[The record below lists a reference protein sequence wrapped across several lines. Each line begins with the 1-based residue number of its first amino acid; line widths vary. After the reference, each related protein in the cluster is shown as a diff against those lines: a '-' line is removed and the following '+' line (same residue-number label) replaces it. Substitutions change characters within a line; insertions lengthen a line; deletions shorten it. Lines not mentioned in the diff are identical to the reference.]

1 GTLGESVQGKSL
13 TTAQFNKLMTLFPQP
28 DLGKR
33 PYRQMKRLPTQ
44 SYAEDIF
51 HRKHWKVSYFISCV
65 ASIVYCSMLCK
76 RKIHSLLFVKGMAAL
91 KKFFIKQKLA
101 KKQKQNRPM
110 PQWARMK
117 TGNTMKYNAKRR
129 HWRRTKLKL

>member
-1 GTLGESVQGKSL
+1 
-13 TTAQFNKLMTLFPQP
+13 
-28 DLGKR
+28 
-33 PYRQMKRLPTQ
+33 
-44 SYAEDIF
+44 
-51 HRKHWKVSYFISCV
+51 
-65 ASIVYCSMLCK
+65 
-76 RKIHSLLFVKGMAAL
+76 MAAL

-110 PQWARMK
+110 PQWVRMK

>member
-1 GTLGESVQGKSL
+1 
-13 TTAQFNKLMTLFPQP
+13 
-28 DLGKR
+28 
-33 PYRQMKRLPTQ
+33 
-44 SYAEDIF
+44 
-51 HRKHWKVSYFISCV
+51 
-65 ASIVYCSMLCK
+65 
-76 RKIHSLLFVKGMAAL
+76 MAAL

>member
-1 GTLGESVQGKSL
+1 MIFSIENIGKGT
-13 TTAQFNKLMTLFPQP
+13 
-28 DLGKR
+28 
-33 PYRQMKRLPTQ
+33 
-44 SYAEDIF
+44 
-51 HRKHWKVSYFISCV
+51 
-65 ASIVYCSMLCK
+65 
-76 RKIHSLLFVKGMAAL
+76 HSPPCFKGMAAL